1 MKILVIILC
10 VVAAIL
16 YIVGTAVWFTV
27 CREDTDMSPWAMIL
41 TTIFWPVILVFGIV
55 AILVVYLLG
64 LIVSVFYEFYRNIFK

>member
-16 YIVGTAVWFTV
+16 YIVGTVVWFTV
-27 CREDTDMSPWAMIL
+27 CREDTEMSPLAVAL

-64 LIVSVFYEFYRNIFK
+64 LIVFVFYEFYRNIFK